1 MSSPSLPSAPP
12 ATDPPR
18 RRGHDRPLPDRC
30 RPAGER
36 SAGYLW
42 FAEGVATLGLLL
54 AIFGVVRSGRSAV
67 AAFAVAAFAVAG
79 YIAGAYWFTSSTS
92 FANPAVTIGRAFSDT
107 FAGIEPAS
115 VPMFIVAQL
124 VGPGPPRDW
133 SL

>member
-1 MSSPSLPSAPP
+1 
-12 ATDPPR
+12 
-18 RRGHDRPLPDRC
+18 
-30 RPAGER
+30 
-36 SAGYLW
+36 
-42 FAEGVATLGLLL
+42 
-54 AIFGVVRSGRSAV
+54 VRSGRSAV